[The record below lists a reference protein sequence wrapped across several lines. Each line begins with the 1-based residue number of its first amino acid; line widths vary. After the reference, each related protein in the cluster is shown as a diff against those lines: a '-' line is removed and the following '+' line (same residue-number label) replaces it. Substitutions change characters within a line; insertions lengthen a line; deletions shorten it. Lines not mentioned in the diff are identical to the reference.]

1 MTKKESTKKDKERI
15 LGHLKSVPIIE
26 VACKKANIAR
36 ATYYRWRNED
46 TEFLRQSEEALQDGI
61 DMINDMTESQLIG
74 LIKDK
79 KFQAVQFW
87 LRHNHTRFLLKDKE
101 HSLIKPKRSIP
112 LSKEQE
118 KTLKSALVLFT

>member
-15 LGHLKSVPIIE
+15 LGHLRNIPIIE

-46 TEFLRQSEEALQDGI
+46 TEFLRQSEDALQDGI
-61 DMINDMTESQLIG
+61 DIINDMTESQLIV
-74 LIKDK
+74 LIRER

-87 LRHNHTRFLLKDKE
+87 LRHNHQRFLLKEKE
-101 HSLIKPKRSIP
+101 HSLIKTKREIP
-112 LSKEQE
+112 LSKDQE
-118 KTLKSALVLFT
+118 KVLKEALTLFT

>member
-1 MTKKESTKKDKERI
+1 MTKKETTKKDKERI
-15 LGHLKSVPIIE
+15 LGHLKSIPIIE
-26 VACKKANIAR
+26 VACKKSNISR

-46 TEFLRQSEEALQDGI
+46 PEFLRLSEKAKEEGI
-61 DMINDMTESQLIG
+61 ELINDMTESQLIA

-87 LRHNHTRFLLKDKE
+87 LRHNHERFLLKEKE
-101 HSLIKPKRSIP
+101 HSLMKPKREIP

-118 KTLKSALVLFT
+118 KTLKQALVLFT

>member
-1 MTKKESTKKDKERI
+1 MTKKESTKKDKDRL
-15 LGHLKSVPIIE
+15 LGHIRSIPIIE
-26 VACKKANIAR
+26 VACKKSNIAR

-46 TEFLRQSEEALQDGI
+46 PEFLRDSEQAIEDGI
-61 DMINDMTESQLIG
+61 ELINDMTESQLIG

-87 LRHNHTRFLLKDKE
+87 LRHNHQRFLLKEKE
-101 HSLIKPKRSIP
+101 HSLLKPRKEIP

>member
-1 MTKKESTKKDKERI
+1 MTKKETMRKDKDRI
-15 LGHLKSVPIIE
+15 LEHLKSVPIIE
-26 VACKKANIAR
+26 VACKKSNIAR
-36 ATYYRWRNED
+36 ATYYRWRHED

-61 DMINDMTESQLIG
+61 DMINDLTESQLIG

-87 LRHNHTRFLLKDKE
+87 LRHNHQRFLNKDKE
-101 HSLIKPKRSIP
+101 HSLLKPKREIP

-118 KTLKSALVLFT
+118 KTLKNALVLFT

>member
-15 LGHLKSVPIIE
+15 LGHLKTVPIIE

-36 ATYYRWRNED
+36 ATYYRWRKED
-46 TEFLRQSEEALQDGI
+46 MEFLRLSEEALQDGI
-61 DMINDMTESQLIG
+61 DMINDLTESQLIG
-74 LIKDK
+74 LIKEK
-79 KFQAVQFW
+79 KFQAIQLW

-101 HSLIKPKRSIP
+101 HSLLKPKREIP

-118 KTLKSALVLFT
+118 KNLKSALVLFT

>member
-15 LGHLKSVPIIE
+15 LDHLKTIPIIE

-46 TEFLRQSEEALQDGI
+46 PEFLRLSEEALQDGV
-61 DMINDMTESQLIG
+61 DMINDLTESQLIS
-74 LIKDK
+74 LIKEK
-79 KFQAVQFW
+79 KFQAVAMW
-87 LRHNHTRFLLKDKE
+87 LRHNHPRFLLKEKE
-101 HSLIKPKRSIP
+101 NSFLKTKREIP

-118 KTLKSALVLFT
+118 KTLKQAIKLFT

>member
-1 MTKKESTKKDKERI
+1 MTKKETMKKDKERI
-15 LGHLKSVPIIE
+15 LGHLRSVPIIE

-46 TEFLRQSEEALQDGI
+46 IEFLRQSEEALQDGI
-61 DMINDMTESQLIG
+61 DMINDLTESQLIG

-101 HSLIKPKRSIP
+101 HSLLKPKRSIP

>member
-15 LGHLKSVPIIE
+15 LGHLKTVPIIE

-36 ATYYRWRNED
+36 ATYYRWRKED
-46 TEFLRQSEEALQDGI
+46 MEFLRLSGEALQDGI
-61 DMINDMTESQLIG
+61 DMINDLTESQLIG
-74 LIKDK
+74 LIKEK
-79 KFQAVQFW
+79 KFQAIQLW

-101 HSLIKPKRSIP
+101 HSLLKPKREIP

-118 KTLKSALVLFT
+118 KNLKSALVLFT

>member
-1 MTKKESTKKDKERI
+1 MTKKESLKKDKERI
-15 LGHLKSVPIIE
+15 LNHLRSVPIIE

-46 TEFLRQSEEALQDGI
+46 QEFSRLSDDALDEGI
-61 DMINDMTESQLIG
+61 KLINDMTESQLIS

-87 LRHNHTRFLLKDKE
+87 LRHNHSRFLLKEKE
-101 HSLIKPKRSIP
+101 GSLLRPRQDIP
-112 LSKEQE
+112 LSKDQE
-118 KTLKSALVLFT
+118 KSLKNALALFV

>member
-1 MTKKESTKKDKERI
+1 MTKKETMKKDKGRI
-15 LGHLKSVPIIE
+15 LEYLKSIPIIE

-46 TEFLRQSEEALQDGI
+46 SEFLRLSEEALQDGI
-61 DMINDMTESQLIG
+61 DMINDLTESQLIG

-87 LRHNHTRFLLKDKE
+87 LRHNHQRFLLKDKE
-101 HSLIKPKRSIP
+101 HSLLKPKRSIP

-118 KTLKSALVLFT
+118 KTLKSALVMFT

>member
-1 MTKKESTKKDKERI
+1 MTKKETMKKDKERI
-15 LGHLKSVPIIE
+15 LDHLKSVPIIE

-46 TEFLRQSEEALQDGI
+46 TDFLRQSEEALQDGI
-61 DMINDMTESQLIG
+61 DMINDLTESQLIG

-87 LRHNHTRFLLKDKE
+87 LRHNHARFLLKDKE

-118 KTLKSALVLFT
+118 KILKSALVLFT

>member
-74 LIKDK
+74 LIKEK

-87 LRHNHTRFLLKDKE
+87 LRHNHARFLL
-101 HSLIKPKRSIP
+101 
-112 LSKEQE
+112 
-118 KTLKSALVLFT
+118 

>member
-1 MTKKESTKKDKERI
+1 MTKKETMKKDKERI
-15 LGHLKSVPIIE
+15 LNHLKTMPIIE

-46 TEFLRQSEEALQDGI
+46 TEFLRLSEEALQDGI
-61 DMINDMTESQLIG
+61 ELTNDMTEGKLIT
-74 LIKDK
+74 LIREG

-87 LRHNHTRFLLKDKE
+87 LRHNHARFLLKDKE
-101 HSLIKPKRSIP
+101 NSLIKPKRSIP

>member
-1 MTKKESTKKDKERI
+1 MTKKESMKKDKERI
-15 LGHLKSVPIIE
+15 LGHLRAVPIIE

-36 ATYYRWRNED
+36 ATYYRWRTED
-46 TEFLRQSEEALQDGI
+46 PEFLRQSEDALQDGI

-74 LIKDK
+74 LIKEK

-87 LRHNHTRFLLKDKE
+87 LKHNHARFLLKEKE
-101 HSLIKPKRSIP
+101 HSLLKPRREIP

-118 KTLKSALVLFT
+118 KTLRKAVALFA

>member
-1 MTKKESTKKDKERI
+1 MTKKETMRKDKDRI
-15 LGHLKSVPIIE
+15 LEHLKSVPIIE
-26 VACKKANIAR
+26 VACKKSNIAR

-46 TEFLRQSEEALQDGI
+46 NEFLRQSEEALQDGI

-87 LRHNHTRFLLKDKE
+87 LRHNHSRFLLKDKE

>member
-1 MTKKESTKKDKERI
+1 MKKDKERI
-15 LGHLKSVPIIE
+15 LGHLRSVPIIE

-46 TEFLRQSEEALQDGI
+46 IEFLRQSEEALQDGI
-61 DMINDMTESQLIG
+61 DMINDLTESQLIG

-101 HSLIKPKRSIP
+101 HSLLKPKRSIP